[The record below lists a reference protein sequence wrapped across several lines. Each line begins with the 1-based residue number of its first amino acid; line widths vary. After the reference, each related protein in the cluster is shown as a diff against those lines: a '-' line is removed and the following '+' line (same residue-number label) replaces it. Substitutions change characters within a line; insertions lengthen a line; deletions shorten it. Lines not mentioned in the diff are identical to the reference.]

1 MSHKTSD
8 KILPVIMA
16 GGKGTR
22 LWPLSRATGPKQFI
36 KLTGTRTMFQEALL
50 RVSDPALYEPA
61 IVLTNDDF
69 RFYVTEQA
77 REIGVTLS
85 AILLEPVA
93 RNTAVAIACAA
104 VTAKARLGG
113 EAIMHILASD
123 QEIVADGNYFDSVRI
138 ARDTAKLGKIVT
150 FGITPAEPATGY
162 GYIEMGEALETGAY
176 AVKRFVEKPLL
187 EKAKAMLAEGGYCW
201 NSGMFACKTSQLLS
215 EMKTHA
221 PEVLKAAVGALAKA
235 ESDLEFTRL
244 ETGAFASS
252 PNISIDYAVME
263 KTANAAVVPSSFAW
277 SDLGSWD
284 AVWKTGQRDGDGNF
298 SVGAVTLADTKN
310 SLVISRGAHL
320 AVQGLDGMAVVASED
335 AVFVGRLQ
343 DSQEVGNLVKL
354 LAAASQTMAL
364 TQTHPTTYRPW
375 GGYTSVL
382 NGERFQV
389 KRIFVL
395 PGKRLSLQ
403 KHRHRSEHWI
413 VVHGTAEVTVGKVTK
428 TVYENE
434 SIYIPI
440 GELHRLANNGKILLE
455 LIEVQTGA
463 YLGEDD
469 IVRVEDEYGRH

>member
-1 MSHKTSD
+1 MPD
-8 KILPVIMA
+8 RILPIIMA

-36 KLTGTRTMFQEALL
+36 KLTGPRTMFQEALL
-50 RVSDPALYEPA
+50 RVSDPELYESA

-69 RFYVTEQA
+69 RFFVTEQA
-77 REIGVTLS
+77 REIDVTLA

-104 VTAKARLGG
+104 LAAQARRGG
-113 EAIMHILASD
+113 DTIMHILASD
-123 QEIVADGNYFDSVRI
+123 QEIGADGNYFDSVRA
-138 ARDTAKLGKIVT
+138 ARDTAMLGKIVT
-150 FGITPAEPATGY
+150 FGLTPTEPATGY
-162 GYIEMGEALETGAY
+162 GYIEMGERLSTGAY
-176 AVKRFVEKPLL
+176 AVKRFVEKPPLA
-187 EKAKAMLAEGGYCW
+187 EAKAMLAAGGYCW
-201 NSGMFACKTSQLLS
+201 NSGMFACKTSHLLA
-215 EMKTHA
+215 ELEAHA
-221 PEVLKAAVGALAKA
+221 PDVLKSAAAAMAKA
-235 ESDLEFTRL
+235 EADLEFTRL
-244 ETGAFASS
+244 DGEAFASS

-263 KTANAAVVPSSFAW
+263 KTSNAAVVPASFAW

-284 AVWKTGQRDGDGNF
+284 AVWKTGQRNGDGNF

-335 AVFVGRLQ
+335 AVYVGRLE
-343 DSQEVGNLVKL
+343 DSQEVGSLVKL
-354 LAAASQTMAL
+354 LAASTQTAAL

-395 PGKRLSLQ
+395 PGKKLSLQ

-413 VVHGTAEVTVGKVTK
+413 IVRGTAEVTVGKNTK

-440 GELHRLANNGKILLE
+440 GELHRLANNGKIMLE

-469 IVRVEDEYGRH
+469 IVRIEDEYGRH